1 MVKMASLNMPEF
13 QGDAERFDPSRW
25 LENGAPLKK
34 EPKGFM
40 PFGEGPRKCLGMLLA
55 KMEMRVRQNL
65 STHWDK
71 HLWNFLTPRRVHAGL
86 RHCMHAGRHAL

>member
-1 MVKMASLNMPEF
+1 VVKACHCAQGWTVQLMVKMASLNMPEF

-71 HLWNFLTPRRVHAGL
+71 HLWNFLTP
-86 RHCMHAGRHAL
+86 